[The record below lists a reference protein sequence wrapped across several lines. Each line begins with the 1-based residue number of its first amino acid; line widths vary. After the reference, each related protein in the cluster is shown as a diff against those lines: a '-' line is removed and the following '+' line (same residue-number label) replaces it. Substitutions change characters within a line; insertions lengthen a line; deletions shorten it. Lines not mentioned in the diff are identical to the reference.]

1 MFVITQVLL
10 LHLISCLKLF
20 LQMKQTILTHLTHLL
35 LKKLQLEASL
45 YSLADIENKLQTGE
59 AEIKNSKSII
69 VALSNL
75 QQFSIAFTKAISH
88 LFKLLNQED

>member
-1 MFVITQVLL
+1 MFCLQKIKIFLIEMVEIKIT
-10 LHLISCLKLF
+10 K
-20 LQMKQTILTHLTHLL
+20 MKETILTHLSHLL
-35 LKKLQLEASL
+35 LKKLQQEEIL
-45 YSLADIENKLQTGE
+45 YALADIENKLKTGE